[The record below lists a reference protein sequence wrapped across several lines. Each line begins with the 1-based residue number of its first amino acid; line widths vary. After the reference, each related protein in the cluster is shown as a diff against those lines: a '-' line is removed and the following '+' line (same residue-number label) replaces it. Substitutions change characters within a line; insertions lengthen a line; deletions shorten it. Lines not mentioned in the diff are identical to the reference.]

1 MAKKHY
7 DTKQLLIGIVIML
20 AVWALGV
27 LSAGRIPF
35 IVDYV
40 YVSEGNTTL
49 SMIYPFLLVAFS
61 VAFAVFCKRKSK
73 DAMIFGSYLL
83 LIIPAVSFLF
93 LQIYSL
99 LSFDFLDYVG
109 FLWIPL
115 MVLAAPAMSVF
126 DGFFIAV
133 YGNTRPVGFS
143 GAHLAFCI
151 IMAAAAVLP
160 PMVYKL
166 VKTKETKVQ

>member
-1 MAKKHY
+1 MAKKHS
-7 DTKQLLIGIVIML
+7 DTKQFFIGIVITL

-27 LSAGRIPF
+27 FASGRMPF

-49 SMIYPFLLVAFS
+49 SMIYPFLLVVFS
-61 VAFAVFCKRKSK
+61 VSFAVFCKRKSK
-73 DAMIFGSYLL
+73 DAMIFGLYLL

-99 LSFDFLDYVG
+99 LSFNFLDYVG

-151 IMAAAAVLP
+151 IMTVVAVLP
-160 PMVYKL
+160 PIIFKL
-166 VKTKETKVQ
+166 VKAKQ

>member
-1 MAKKHY
+1 MAKKHS
-7 DTKQLLIGIVIML
+7 DTKQFFIGVAITL

-27 LSAGRIPF
+27 FASGRVPF

-40 YVSEGNTTL
+40 YVSEGNTAL
-49 SMIYPFLLVAFS
+49 SMIYPFLLVVFS
-61 VAFAVFCKRKSK
+61 AAFAAFCKRKSK

-83 LIIPAVSFLF
+83 LIIPTVSFLF
-93 LQIYSL
+93 LQIYSQ
-99 LSFDFLDYVG
+99 LSFEFLDYVG

-115 MVLAAPAMSVF
+115 MALAAPAMSVF

-143 GAHLAFCI
+143 DAHLVFCI
-151 IMAAAAVLP
+151 VMTVVAVLP
-160 PMVYKL
+160 PIVYKL
-166 VKTKETKVQ
+166 VKSK

>member
-1 MAKKHY
+1 MAKKHS
-7 DTKQLLIGIVIML
+7 DTKQFFIGAAIMA
-20 AVWALGV
+20 AVWILGV
-27 LSAGRIPF
+27 FASGRLPF
-35 IVDYV
+35 IVDYL
-40 YVSEGNTTL
+40 YVSDGNTTL
-49 SMIYPFLLVAFS
+49 SMIYPFLFLAYSIV
-61 VAFAVFCKRKSK
+61 FAVVCKRKSK
-73 DAMIFGSYLL
+73 AAMFFGSYLL
-83 LIIPAVSFLF
+83 LIIPAASFLL

>member
-1 MAKKHY
+1 MAKKRS
-7 DTKQLLIGIVIML
+7 DTKQFFIGVAITL

-27 LSAGRIPF
+27 FASGRMPF

-40 YVSEGNTTL
+40 YVSDGNTAL
-49 SMIYPFLLVAFS
+49 SMIYPFLLVVFS
-61 VAFAVFCKRKSK
+61 VAFAAFCKRKSK

-83 LIIPAVSFLF
+83 LIIPTVSFLF
-93 LQIYSL
+93 LQIYSQ
-99 LSFDFLDYVG
+99 LSFEFLDYVG

-115 MVLAAPAMSVF
+115 MALAAPAMSVF

-143 GAHLAFCI
+143 DAHLVFCI
-151 IMAAAAVLP
+151 VMTVVAVLP
-160 PMVYKL
+160 PIVYKL
-166 VKTKETKVQ
+166 VKSK

>member
-1 MAKKHY
+1 MAKKRS
-7 DTKQLLIGIVIML
+7 DTKQFFIGVAITL

-27 LSAGRIPF
+27 FASGRMPF

-40 YVSEGNTTL
+40 YVSDGNTAL
-49 SMIYPFLLVAFS
+49 STIYPFLLVVFS
-61 VAFAVFCKRKSK
+61 VAFVAFCKRKSK

-83 LIIPAVSFLF
+83 LIISTVSFLF

-99 LSFDFLDYVG
+99 LSFEFLDYVG

-115 MVLAAPAMSVF
+115 MALAAPAMSVF

-143 GAHLAFCI
+143 DAHLVF
-151 IMAAAAVLP
+151 VL
-160 PMVYKL
+160 
-166 VKTKETKVQ
+166 